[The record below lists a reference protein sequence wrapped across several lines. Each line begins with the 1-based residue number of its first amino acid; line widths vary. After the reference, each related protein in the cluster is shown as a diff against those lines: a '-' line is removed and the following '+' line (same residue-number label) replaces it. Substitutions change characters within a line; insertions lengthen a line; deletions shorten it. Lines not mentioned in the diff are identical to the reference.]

1 MTINKELARI
11 DALIEA
17 RDKATQRLWE
27 IRSENKQLAEV
38 VVMDGDW
45 DGGFYKCATAHKTR
59 LTKGNGDFI
68 ALAANELKPLLENY
82 KRALD
87 VVQYYADSTNFE
99 AVNNGRNY
107 HDEWVVEEYNKH
119 TVSGDDMGS
128 AARAFLQSLEQNEN
142 N

>member
-1 MTINKELARI
+1 MTIEKELARI

-17 RDKATQRLWE
+17 REKATQGEWKYDDGNHQVEGVDSRFGVCD
-27 IRSENKQLAEV
+27 IITEV
-38 VVMDGDW
+38 TGDLNGRDPSSYWGNDGE
-45 DGGFYKCATAHKTR
+45 
-59 LTKGNGDFI
+59 FI

-82 KRALD
+82 KRALE
-87 VVQYYADSTNFE
+87 VVRYYADSTNFE

-107 HDEWVVEEYNKH
+107 QVEEYNKI